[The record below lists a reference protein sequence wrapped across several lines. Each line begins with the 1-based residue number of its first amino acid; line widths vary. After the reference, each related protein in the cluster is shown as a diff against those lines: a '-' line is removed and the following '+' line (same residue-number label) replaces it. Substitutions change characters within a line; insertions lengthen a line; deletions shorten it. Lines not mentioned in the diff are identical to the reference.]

1 MKENNQ
7 NNYQNSDFL
16 EETEENS
23 AEGNEFLGDNPQNT
37 PNTQFVPVYIPVNVE
52 TPLEKEK
59 KQIRKNALLV
69 GLSCLLMTGVT
80 YIWGTVYFAVMS
92 AFGVSSEQAYKLASD
107 PFVLQILQII
117 ISIFMF
123 TLPFI
128 LVFKLGGYKVSK
140 TVLLDPPKKEYNLPL
155 ILIGIGF
162 CAFANISVSIAG
174 SIFSQFGIDYN
185 VDYGEDPNGIL
196 GFLISFI
203 STAIVP
209 ALVEEFACRGLILGS
224 LKKYGEGFAII
235 ASSAIFGMIHGNF
248 EQIPFA
254 FLIGLI
260 LGFITVKSGSIWL
273 ASITHS
279 FNNAVSVVMSYL
291 TKGMSDGLQSI
302 IYNIYLMAA
311 LIIGILGIAIF
322 SRRDKDVFAVKNV
335 KTDCSEWQKNKWF
348 FTHPAIIILMCVCLI
363 ESILIFF

>member
-1 MKENNQ
+1 M
-7 NNYQNSDFL
+7 
-16 EETEENS
+16 
-23 AEGNEFLGDNPQNT
+23 
-37 PNTQFVPVYIPVNVE
+37 YIPVKVQ

-69 GLSCLLMTGVT
+69 GLSCLLMTGIT
-80 YIWGTVYFAVMS
+80 YIWGAVYFAVMS
-92 AFGVSSEQAYKLASD
+92 ALGVPYEQAYKMAND

-117 ISIFMF
+117 ISVLMF

-128 LVFKLGGYKVSK
+128 IVFKLGGYKISR
-140 TVLLDPPKKEYNLPL
+140 TVMLDSPKKEYNLPL
-155 ILIGIGF
+155 ILMGIGF

-174 SIFSQFGIDYN
+174 SIFSGFGIDYN
-185 VDYGEDPNGIL
+185 VDYGENPNGIL

-235 ASSAIFGMIHGNF
+235 ASSAIFGLIHGNF

-254 FLIGLI
+254 FLIGII

-273 ASITHS
+273 ALIIHS
-279 FNNAVSVVMSYL
+279 FNNAVSVVMSYI
-291 TKGMSDGLQSI
+291 TKGMTDDLQVI
-302 IYNIYLMAA
+302 IYNIYLMVA
-311 LIIGILGIAIF
+311 LIIGILGIVIL
-322 SRRDKDVFAVKNV
+322 SRRDENGFSVKNV

-348 FTHPAIIILMCVCLI
+348 FTHPTIIILVCVCLI
-363 ESILIFF
+363 ESILFFF